1 MIGKRNIWKLQNNFI
16 LLLCVL
22 KKKLVYLIQ
31 SLDSGKYK
39 IGISNNPTKRIK
51 NLQTGNGEKLKLIH
65 MFESNFPSKL
75 EKALHNKF
83 SHLKLIGEWYNLTL
97 EDECNFIYNCKKIEN
112 NLNTLVKYNN
122 NFI

>member
-1 MIGKRNIWKLQNNFI
+1 M
-16 LLLCVL
+16 

-39 IGISNNPTKRIK
+39 IGTSKNPDKRVK
-51 NLQTGNGEKLKLIH
+51 QLQTGNGEELKLIH
-65 MFESNFPSKL
+65 MFESNYPTKL
-75 EKALHNKF
+75 EKALHNQF
-83 SHLKLIGEWYNLTL
+83 SYLKTIGEWYNLSL
-97 EDECNFIYNCKKIEN
+97 EDECDFIKNCEKIEN